1 VRPPLAPCDWLG
13 ALEAEFAAL
22 ATGTLGLSNVKVE
35 ARLDAPPPAMA
46 GAYLG
51 LLAPWGGVQLA
62 LVSDA
67 DGCAAIARGL
77 LGTLAGE
84 ALEPPDVADAVC
96 EVVNILAGAVKA
108 RVRQHGPLQ
117 MGLPTFFRGPVQPT
131 ERLGVWALSVRAG
144 DVPAA
149 LVVVHPRS

>member
-1 VRPPLAPCDWLG
+1 MRPPLTPSDWLG

-22 ATGTLGLSNVKVE
+22 ATGTLGLAAVTAG

-67 DGCAAIARGL
+67 DGCSAIARGL
-77 LGTLAGE
+77 LGMPPGTP
-84 ALEPPDVADAVC
+84 LEQPEVADAVC
-96 EVVNILAGAVKA
+96 EVVNILAGAVKG
-108 RVRQHGPLQ
+108 RVRHHGPLQ

-131 ERLGVWALSVRAG
+131 ERLGVSALAVRAG

-149 LVVVHPRS
+149 LLVVHPRS